1 MVNFSCSPL
10 QKVDGERWAVFSG
23 LSVGSCEIEILFP
36 TVRACLRPVS
46 GTPRRSWDVVYT
58 ARLSAACLVAL
69 TSYFPTC
76 QARSF
81 RGRTR
86 YAEAFLGH
94 KNQRSFC
101 YLCMPKPNAL
111 AYPIFPFWRD
121 YVDGDRRTE
130 AGSQSVT
137 TTYLLI

>member
-1 MVNFSCSPL
+1 
-10 QKVDGERWAVFSG
+10 
-23 LSVGSCEIEILFP
+23 
-36 TVRACLRPVS
+36 
-46 GTPRRSWDVVYT
+46 VVYA
-58 ARLSAACLVAL
+58 ARLSAACPVAL
-69 TSYFPTC
+69 ASFFPTC

-81 RGRTR
+81 RGRTQ

-101 YLCMPKPNAL
+101 CSRIPKPNVL
-111 AYPIFPFWRD
+111 AYPIFPFWRG

-130 AGSQSVT
+130 AGSLSV